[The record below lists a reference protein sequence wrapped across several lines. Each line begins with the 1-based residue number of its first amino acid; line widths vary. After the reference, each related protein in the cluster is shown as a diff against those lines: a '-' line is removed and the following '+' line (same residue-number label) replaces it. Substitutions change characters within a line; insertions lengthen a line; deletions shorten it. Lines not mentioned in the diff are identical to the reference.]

1 MKIYSHAPLSTW
13 TSNRN
18 LQLNMSWWVSPSP
31 KPAPLRPPA
40 ALGSQCPEQT
50 SLQPPWHLSSHN
62 HRPPIKLALP
72 LTFSTASTLRVS
84 LVCLAW
90 MMAHIFTGLLHP
102 YKWPEL
108 NGIVRVIVWTTLL
121 PTLQFFLIS
130 PRVVT
135 IHSLQALNDLVLLST
150 DLPST
155 HPVAPARPPWTP
167 SHASNTPGTCPC

>member
-1 MKIYSHAPLSTW
+1 MSEPLPQTC
-13 TSNRN
+13 
-18 LQLNMSWWVSPSP
+18 SPPPTGSSRLP
-31 KPAPLRPPA
+31 VPRANFPA
-40 ALGSQCPEQT
+40 A
-50 SLQPPWHLSSHN
+50 SLTPFFPQ

-90 MMAHIFTGLLHP
+90 MMAHIFTCLLHP

-108 NGIVRVIVWTTLL
+108 NGIVRVIVWTALL

-135 IHSLQALNDLVLLST
+135 IHSLPALNDLVLLST

-155 HPVAPARPPWTP
+155 HPVAPAWPPWTP